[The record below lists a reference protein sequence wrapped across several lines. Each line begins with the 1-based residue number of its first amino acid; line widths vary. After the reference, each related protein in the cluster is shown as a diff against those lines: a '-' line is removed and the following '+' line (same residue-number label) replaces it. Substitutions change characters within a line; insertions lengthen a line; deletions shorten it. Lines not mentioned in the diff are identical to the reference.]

1 MTPADDPESVPVVTE
16 RLVAFLGARLPGAT
30 DVQVSGLRRSGTG
43 SSRENWPFDGS
54 WRTTDGELVQR
65 ELLLRRDPQSAVV
78 DTGRATEFGL
88 LQALEASTM
97 PAPKAHWLDDS
108 GAELLRPSMIIDR
121 HEGQAHR
128 AVLRDKNPLRLS
140 EQDRGD
146 IARRLCELLAEV
158 HHVDVRENRLTETL
172 PDPGANPAEHELAV
186 WERNLSAAELEP
198 QPALRWTLRWLRDH
212 LPAPPPRQVLVHGD
226 FRPANVLIRDRRIE
240 VLLDWEMARLGD
252 PLDDLGW
259 YCNPL
264 YTAEHFIPG
273 TWEQHDFL
281 RMYTELTGH
290 DVDPEAL
297 RFWQTLAVFRLSVI
311 ALLGI
316 RGFCVDGS
324 DRPAAPADGLVK
336 RAMAPLAT
344 SMTNV

>member
-1 MTPADDPESVPVVTE
+1 MNAAEDPESVGVVAE
-16 RLVAFLGARLPGAT
+16 RLGAFLSARLPGAT
-30 DVQVSGLRRSGTG
+30 DVRVSGLRRSGTG
-43 SSRENWPFDGS
+43 SSRENWPFDAS
-54 WRTTDGELVQR
+54 WRTAEGELVQR
-65 ELLLRRDPQSAVV
+65 ELLLRRDPPSAVV

-88 LQALEASTM
+88 LQALETTTV

-121 HEGQAHR
+121 HEGHAHR
-128 AVLRDKNPLRLS
+128 AVLRDKNPLGLAEENRA
-140 EQDRGD
+140 G

-158 HHVDVRENRLTETL
+158 HNVDVRETRLTETL
-172 PDPGANPAEHELAV
+172 PDPGSNPAEHELAV

-212 LPAPPPRQVLVHGD
+212 LPAPPQRQVLVHGD
-226 FRPANVLIRDRRIE
+226 FRPANVLIRDGRIE

-259 YCNPL
+259 YCTPL
-264 YTAEHFIPG
+264 YTAEHFIAG
-273 TWEQHDFL
+273 TWEQRDFL
-281 RMYTELTGH
+281 PLYSELTGN
-290 DVDPEAL
+290 DVDPDAL

-311 ALLGI
+311 ALQGI

-324 DRPAAPADGLVK
+324 DRPAAPAGGLVK
-336 RAMAPLAT
+336 RAMVPLAK
-344 SMTNV
+344 SMANV